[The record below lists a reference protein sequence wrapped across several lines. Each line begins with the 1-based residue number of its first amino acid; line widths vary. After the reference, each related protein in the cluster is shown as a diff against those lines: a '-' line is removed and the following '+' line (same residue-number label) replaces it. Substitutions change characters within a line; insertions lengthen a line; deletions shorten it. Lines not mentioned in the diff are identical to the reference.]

1 MQKIMDLFLIKK
13 QQRERIYFRKPFIYE
28 PRVPFIAVKK
38 FKIKKQLIGV
48 QIIKL
53 FYVIYN
59 FKQLSNIAKKAKR
72 KKGVFEHNFLTII
85 EAKLPSFLYRTSL
98 FSTLFE
104 SLKFVKQ
111 NNV

>member
-1 MQKIMDLFLIKK
+1 MQKLIDFFLIKK

-28 PRVPFIAVKK
+28 PRVPFIYIKK

-48 QIIKL
+48 QVIKL
-53 FYVIYN
+53 FYVMYN
-59 FKQLSNIAKKAKR
+59 FKQLSNIAKKAK
-72 KKGVFEHNFLTII
+72 KQSGVFEQNFLTII
-85 EAKLPSFLYRTSL
+85 EAKLPSFLYRTSI

-104 SLKFVKQ
+104 SIKFVKQ